1 MTTIS
6 FLAIAKLIIG
16 AALAAIPLLFGAFK
30 RVVGFLAAERSVFGM
45 LITGLVLV
53 FTGQAWSGILLIA
66 KGAFL
71 LFAAA
76 FGLKLTTTGVNLMM
90 PPLMG
95 PPIAENGTWV
105 TPPTVPPTV

>member
-6 FLAIAKLIIG
+6 FLAIAKLVIG
-16 AALAAIPLLFGAFK
+16 AALAAIPLLFGAFR

-53 FTGQAWSGILLIA
+53 FTGQAWSGVLLIA

-76 FGLKLTTTGVNLMM
+76 FGFQLTTTGVNLMM

-95 PPIAENGTWV
+95 PPIHGDGT
-105 TPPTVPPTV
+105 TPPPVAPTP